1 ARPRRLSPR
10 EARSRS
16 HRRRRS
22 RVLGVDGAGQPRPLR
37 ARAIF
42 GAYGDDERD
51 HRRGSVER
59 CGAARRRLRHAAH
72 APSEGSSLK
81 NAATLAAVVLAGCAS
96 IQPAV
101 APTSAVDPGSGYISG
116 TFTRSSARGFAFAI
130 RSQEGKEYFMSL
142 GEDSKAPAEVNEQT
156 VVIQVPP
163 GTYAV
168 WHWVAY
174 APSTKAVEMR
184 RPVDNT

>member
-1 ARPRRLSPR
+1 
-10 EARSRS
+10 
-16 HRRRRS
+16 
-22 RVLGVDGAGQPRPLR
+22 
-37 ARAIF
+37 
-42 GAYGDDERD
+42 
-51 HRRGSVER
+51 
-59 CGAARRRLRHAAH
+59 
-72 APSEGSSLK
+72 
-81 NAATLAAVVLAGCAS
+81 
-96 IQPAV
+96 V

-184 RPVDNT
+184 RPVDNTVLAKPFTLEAGSVVHLGEFEVEQAKRADVSYYSIKPYVAPLAEARAAVARAYPNLASRPFRCLLCR